1 MHIVTSDNR
10 MSTSVTSIAIGT
22 AVFLFVAAVFFFPF
36 GQFFENRQ
44 DSTIDYSMTSNDADV
59 PSGEIVSEEKI
70 DVSVP
75 EIKKE
80 EESESEKKEIPVKPT
95 PPTIPNI
102 NSAEIAIPQIPVSLP
117 ATTTEKAAPPASPQE
132 KQKLPEIDENTI
144 FRAVVKIQCSA
155 TDGVGKSIGAGF
167 VLKDGLVV
175 TVAHLLMD
183 SGAKTCD
190 VIFPKDRFPIHYLK
204 GEITE
209 SVEAIKKR
217 FEEDG
222 IDIGFL
228 KLPLIA
234 EYTDARTI
242 FGNFYPA
249 LPYPICSNS
258 SIIGDTVYHYGYP
271 SNFQGLNYLSRMD
284 GIVVSYADI
293 KGTSIQTPADG
304 GASYRAPDFSF
315 TNDEKEFHPY
325 AVSQVGIFYGS
336 SGGLAF
342 DASKACILGV
352 NHGFG
357 KGSTATYSV
366 FLNLGWKAAGA
377 LIP

>member
-1 MHIVTSDNR
+1 
-10 MSTSVTSIAIGT
+10 MSMSATSIAIG
-22 AVFLFVAAVFFFPF
+22 AAIFLFVAVVFFFPF
-36 GQFFENRQ
+36 EQFFNREAGI
-44 DSTIDYSMTSNDADV
+44 IDRPIISDNREP
-59 PSGEIVSEEKI
+59 PSEKIISEEKP
-70 DVSVP
+70 DVSAP
-75 EIKKE
+75 EIQN
-80 EESESEKKEIPVKPT
+80 EKKLEQKKDETPVKPSEQKSSSRA
-95 PPTIPNI
+95 P
-102 NSAEIAIPQIPVSLP
+102 IAVAVLFPPVSLS
-117 ATTTEKAAPPASPQE
+117 ATTTADATPPVVTQE
-132 KQKLPEIDENTI
+132 KPKLLEIDEDAI
-144 FRAVVKIQCSA
+144 FRAVVKIQCPA
-155 TDGVGKSIGAGF
+155 ADGIGKSIGSGF
-167 VLKDGLVV
+167 VLKDGIVV

-183 SGAKTCD
+183 SGVKTCD

-228 KLPLIA
+228 RIPLIA
-234 EYTDARTI
+234 EYDDARTI
-242 FGNFYPA
+242 FGNFYPS
-249 LPYPICSNS
+249 LPYSVCDNP
-258 SIIGDTVYHYGYP
+258 SIIGDVVYHYGYP
-271 SNFQGLNYLSRMD
+271 SNFKDLNYLSRME
-284 GIVVSYADI
+284 GVVVSYADI
-293 KGTSIQTPADG
+293 QGTSIQIPEGG

-342 DASKACILGV
+342 DASRACILGV

-357 KGSTATYSV
+357 KGSTATYSI
-366 FLNLGWKAAGA
+366 FLSIGWKAAGA